1 MAWLRKAWAW
11 LKENLWVA
19 GVVIAGAAIMAWRA
33 LRGQVRQAQQ
43 ERDVAKVDAAKDV
56 VASLEEQRAVVL
68 ARARDAADARA
79 RVAGQDADVAAAIRA
94 EEARVENMSAEDVA
108 SEFRRLRGDEPTRR
122 FGQ

>member
-11 LKENLWVA
+11 LKDHLWLV
-19 GVVIAGAAIMAWRA
+19 GVVGFGGLVLVWRS

-56 VASLEEQRAVVL
+56 VASLEEQRRVVL

-94 EEARVENMSAEDVA
+94 EEARVEGMSAEDVA
-108 SEFRRLRGDEPTRR
+108 AEFRRLRGDEPTKR